1 MGRRH
6 WRGLLLASLLIFLAI
21 PVQADGDGVGID
33 VAQLPAFVDVDLD
46 PELHLHL
53 QGFGSNGTATLL
65 ASISNAEGA
74 MVWSLYDNISLG
86 DEDTTVV
93 AVNLSTVPAGS
104 QQLDLVLTGH
114 ALVSNGTH
122 VSSASVT
129 VQRDRPLSVG
139 IVGASSDRLES
150 LTPAGIPSGA
160 DPRDGERIAWFITVN
175 NAGDV
180 PWNGTIEA
188 TFGQGGL
195 SETVNQTLNLPAMS
209 TSEVVLTT
217 TASWNEGHLALNASL
232 LDVEDVDP
240 SDDTLEWNSTVDP
253 PPLALLTVSLERQNT
268 PVSAGE
274 AWRHN
279 ASVTNTGQLA
289 WAGYLNCTWADGSTH
304 DSVALSIDVAQT
316 VNAVLEGPAKDGVL
330 SCTAEGPRVDDQSE
344 VTAVDALDLSTAHFE
359 VVAGGQPVPLDGPW
373 DVGDE
378 VRWSAVVRNV
388 GSRAGS
394 VALEVVDGDARHA
407 SEEITLGPGEA
418 TELSLAHALVRSGN
432 VVWSWALVS
441 DDGTLATQGGTS
453 TLLVRGAPTL
463 SASVDHVHVDDDHG
477 HVVEWNLSLAS
488 SVSREVTLD
497 VGHGVPGAWTW
508 ASSSILNLDEHALT
522 GETHLGWIDEENV
535 AIRVT
540 PVEWVHEGGPLLV
553 TAPVQPA
560 SASVALVLQPTTV
573 PVDPVAGGSTTLT
586 VEVSNTG
593 TAPSDPVT
601 LRLVSSG
608 EILGVAEVETI
619 APGGSVPLSISVSWP
634 EGNPVGIE
642 AVMVHKG
649 ELTTSQVTFEVVV
662 PEVESTLDIPWSGLA
677 LGVAG
682 GLALLTVEAIR
693 RRSPSSLVGS
703 KASTTPSIT
712 SPSAASASTTPAE
725 KVEVA
730 CPACDRTLRVPND
743 YRGAV
748 RCPDCRERFDVKP
761 QDPVAEA
768 PVARDSEEVEEVDVP
783 EKVEIGCPACART
796 LRVPTSFNGRVRCPA
811 CKHEFSRAEAV

>member
-6 WRGLLLASLLIFLAI
+6 WRGLMLAFLLIFLAI

-33 VAQLPAFVDVDLD
+33 VAQLPAFVDVDVD
-46 PELHLHL
+46 PELQVHL
-53 QGFGSNGTATLL
+53 QGFGLNGTATLL

-74 MVWSLYDNISLG
+74 LVWSWYDNVSLG

-93 AVNLSTVPAGS
+93 PVNLSTVPAGS
-104 QQLDLVLTGH
+104 QQLDLMLTGH
-114 ALVSNGTH
+114 VMVSNGTH
-122 VSSASVT
+122 VSSASVAI
-129 VQRDRPLSVG
+129 QRDRPLSVG

-150 LTPAGIPSGA
+150 LNPAGIPSGA
-160 DPRDGERIAWFITVN
+160 DPRDGDRIAWFITVD

-188 TFGQGGL
+188 TFGQGAL
-195 SETVNQTLNLPAMS
+195 SETVNQTLNLSAMS
-209 TSEVVLTT
+209 ISEVVLTT
-217 TASWNEGHLALNASL
+217 TTSWNEGPLALNASL
-232 LDVEDVDP
+232 LDLQDVDP
-240 SDDTLEWNSTVDP
+240 SDDALEWNSTVAP
-253 PPLALLTVSLERQNT
+253 PPLPLLTLSLERQNT
-268 PVSAGE
+268 PESAGE
-274 AWRHN
+274 SWRHN
-279 ASVTNTGQLA
+279 ASVTNTGQRA

-304 DSVALSIDVAQT
+304 DSVPLSIDVAQA
-316 VNAVLEGPAKDGVL
+316 VNAVLDGPAKDGVL
-330 SCTAEGPRVDDQSE
+330 SCTADGPRVDDLS
-344 VTAVDALDLSTAHFE
+344 VATAVDALDLSTARFE

-378 VRWSAVVRNV
+378 VRWSAVVRNI
-388 GSRAGS
+388 GSRDGS
-394 VALEVVDGDARHA
+394 VALEVADGDERHA
-407 SEEITLGPGEA
+407 SDEITLGPGEA
-418 TELSLAHALVRSGN
+418 TELSLAHALVRSGD

-441 DDGTLATQGGTS
+441 DNGTLATQGGTS
-453 TLLVRGAPTL
+453 TLLVRGSPTL
-463 SASVDHVHVDDDHG
+463 SAAVDHVHVDDEHG

-508 ASSSILNLDEHALT
+508 ASSTILNLDENALA

-540 PVEWVHEGGPLLV
+540 PLGWIHEGGPLLV
-553 TAPVQPA
+553 TATVQPA
-560 SASVALVLQPTTV
+560 SASLALLLQSTTV
-573 PVDPVAGGSTTLT
+573 PVDPVAGGSTALT

-601 LRLVSSG
+601 VRLVSSG
-608 EILGVAEVETI
+608 EILGVAEVDAI
-619 APGGSVPLSISVSWP
+619 VPGGSTLLSISVAWP

-642 AVMVHKG
+642 AVLVHKG
-649 ELTTSQVTFEVVV
+649 ELTTSQVSFEVVV
-662 PEVESTLDIPWSGLA
+662 PDAESTLDIPWSGLA

-693 RRSPSSLVGS
+693 RRAPSSSEGS
-703 KASTTPSIT
+703 KSSTT
-712 SPSAASASTTPAE
+712 SPSPSPAASSASTAQTE

-730 CPACDRTLRVPND
+730 CPACDRTLRVPSD
-743 YRGAV
+743 YSGAV
-748 RCPDCRERFDVKP
+748 RCPDCRERFDVEP
-761 QDPVAEA
+761 QAPVSEA
-768 PVARDSEEVEEVDVP
+768 PAAQDSEKVEVVDVP
-783 EKVEIGCPACART
+783 DKLEIGCPACART

>member
-6 WRGLLLASLLIFLAI
+6 WRGLMLAFLLIFLAI

-33 VAQLPAFVDVDLD
+33 VAQLPAFVDVDVN
-46 PELHLHL
+46 PELHVNL
-53 QGFGSNGTATLL
+53 QGFGLNGTATLL

-74 MVWSLYDNISLG
+74 LVWSWYDNVSLG

-93 AVNLSTVPAGS
+93 PVNLSTVPAGS
-104 QQLDLVLTGH
+104 QQLDLMLTGH
-114 ALVSNGTH
+114 VMVSNGTH
-122 VSSASVT
+122 VSSASVAI
-129 VQRDRPLSVG
+129 QRDRPLSVG

-150 LTPAGIPSGA
+150 LNPAGIPSGA
-160 DPRDGERIAWFITVN
+160 DPRDGDRIAWFITVD

-188 TFGQGGL
+188 TFGQGAL
-195 SETVNQTLNLPAMS
+195 SETVNQTLNLSAMS

-217 TASWNEGHLALNASL
+217 TTSWNEGPLALNASL
-232 LDVEDVDP
+232 LDLQDVDP
-240 SDDTLEWNSTVDP
+240 SDDALEWNSTVAP
-253 PPLALLTVSLERQNT
+253 PPLPLLTLSLERQNT
-268 PVSAGE
+268 PESAGE
-274 AWRHN
+274 SWRHN
-279 ASVTNTGQLA
+279 ASVTNTGQRA

-304 DSVALSIDVAQT
+304 DSVPLSIDVAQA
-316 VNAVLEGPAKDGVL
+316 VNAVLDGPAKDGVL
-330 SCTAEGPRVDDQSE
+330 SCTAEGPRVDDLS
-344 VTAVDALDLSTAHFE
+344 VATAVDALDLSTARFE

-388 GSRAGS
+388 GSRDGS
-394 VALEVVDGDARHA
+394 VALEVADGDERHA

-418 TELSLAHALVRSGN
+418 TELSLAHALVRSGD

-441 DDGTLATQGGTS
+441 DNGTLATQGGTS
-453 TLLVRGAPTL
+453 TLLVRGSPTL
-463 SASVDHVHVDDDHG
+463 SATVDHVHVDDEHG

-508 ASSSILNLDEHALT
+508 ASSTILNLDENALA

-540 PVEWVHEGGPLLV
+540 PVGWIHEGGPLLV
-553 TAPVQPA
+553 TATVQPA
-560 SASVALVLQPTTV
+560 SASVALLLQPTTI
-573 PVDPVAGGSTTLT
+573 PVDPVAGGSTALT

-601 LRLVSSG
+601 VRLVSSG
-608 EILGVAEVETI
+608 EILGVAEVDAI
-619 APGGSVPLSISVSWP
+619 VPGGSTLLSISVAWP

-642 AVMVHKG
+642 AVLVHKG
-649 ELTTSQVTFEVVV
+649 ELTTSQVSFEVVV
-662 PEVESTLDIPWSGLA
+662 PDAESTLDIPWSGLA

-693 RRSPSSLVGS
+693 RRSPSSSEGS
-703 KASTTPSIT
+703 KSSTTSS
-712 SPSAASASTTPAE
+712 SPSPAAASASTAPAE

-730 CPACDRTLRVPND
+730 CPACDRTLRVPSD
-743 YRGAV
+743 YSGAV
-748 RCPDCRERFDVKP
+748 RCPDCRERFDVEP
-761 QDPVAEA
+761 QAPVSEA
-768 PVARDSEEVEEVDVP
+768 PAAQDSEKVEVVDVP
-783 EKVEIGCPACART
+783 DKLEIGCPACART